1 MEKVL
6 SAPLFAAVLAVGM
19 LVCIE
24 LGRLLGARGEAQ
36 AGDGSREGFGRFE
49 SSVFALFGL
58 LLAFTFS
65 ASAARFDARRWLV
78 AEEANRIGTAYL
90 RLDLLAVEQQPPLRD
105 LFRRY
110 VDSRLETYRRMPDV
124 DAARAELS
132 RSEEIQRA
140 IWSRAVAG
148 TRVAAA
154 GVHVDAGKLLLPALN
169 EMIDITTTRTMAAR
183 VHTPRLVFYLLLGM
197 GLLAA
202 LLAGHAISARRVW
215 SRLHVVV
222 FVLTIAITVFVIV
235 DLEYPR
241 VGFLR
246 LDQYDDV
253 LVDLRAGMR

>member
-6 SAPLFAAVLAVGM
+6 SAPLFAAVLAAGM

-24 LGRLLGARGEAQ
+24 LGRRLGARGEAQ

-65 ASAARFDARRWLV
+65 ASAARFDARRLLV

-90 RLDLLAVEQQPPLRD
+90 RLDLLAAEQQPALRD

-110 VDSRLETYRRMPDV
+110 VDSRLATYRKMPDV
-124 DAARAELS
+124 AAARAELS
-132 RSEEIQRA
+132 RTEQLQRA

-148 TRVAAA
+148 TRVTA

-183 VHTPRLVFYLLLGM
+183 VHTPRLVFYLLLAM
-197 GLLAA
+197 GLLAS
-202 LLAGHAISARRVW
+202 LLAGHAVSARRVW

-222 FVLTIAITVFVIV
+222 FVLTIAITVFLIV

-241 VGFLR
+241 VGLLR
-246 LDQYDDV
+246 LDRYDDV
-253 LVDLRAGMR
+253 LVDLRATMR

>member
-6 SAPLFAAVLAVGM
+6 SAPLFAAVLAAGM

-24 LGRLLGARGEAQ
+24 LGRRLGARGEAQ
-36 AGDGSREGFGRFE
+36 ARDGSGEGFGRFE

-90 RLDLLAVEQQPPLRD
+90 RLDLLAAEQQPPLRD

-110 VDSRLETYRRMPDV
+110 LDSRLATYRKMSDV
-124 DAARAELS
+124 AAARVELS
-132 RSEEIQRA
+132 HTEQIQRA

-148 TRVAAA
+148 TRVTAA

-183 VHTPRLVFYLLLGM
+183 IHTPRLVFYLLLAM

-202 LLAGHAISARRVW
+202 LLAGHAVSTRRVW
-215 SRLHVVV
+215 SRLHVAV
-222 FVLTIAITVFVIV
+222 FVLTIGITVFLIV

-241 VGFLR
+241 VGLLR

-253 LVDLRAGMR
+253 LVDLRASMR